1 MNTAADL
8 FEATYGTLEP
18 DHYIHALN
26 VLVRRPPPFGS
37 GEELIEGPGMRSRV
51 RDSAVVEE
59 GSLRGPA
66 TGPKPCSMALGLA
79 PCG

>member
-1 MNTAADL
+1 MEHLSRT
-8 FEATYGTLEP
+8 TTSTP
-18 DHYIHALN
+18 LN

-37 GEELIEGPGMRSRV
+37 GEELIVETWDVVEGSG
-51 RDSAVVEE
+51 DSAVVEE
-59 GSLRGPA
+59 GSLRGPG